1 MAISEET
8 RDRITKFF
16 GFAKKALHVA
26 FIPLVLYIGFTSSSP
41 RPSFLRLISPLAA

>member
-8 RDRITKFF
+8 RERIIKFF
-16 GFAKKALHVA
+16 GFAKKAFHVA
-26 FIPLVLYIGFTSSSP
+26 FIPVILRTGFSTSTP